1 MSRFFGGRKRRRST
15 DFGREALFA
24 GTGHQTPCPRFPD
37 GETPVVKESM
47 ATESEGSKRTG
58 LKRVRSRRALVIEA
72 LFLMGLW
79 LHLSGRFDPFHLALG
94 VGSVLLVMW
103 INAPLKQTQLYSG
116 DTFAWDRANYWAL
129 MAYLPWLGWEILLG
143 SIQVA
148 YLVLHPRMPVKPCL
162 IYFRVNLP
170 NLAARVTLGNSITLT
185 PGTVT
190 IRIRGNEFVVHALTR
205 ESAESLVHGTMPLRI
220 SRIFNGPREHVVS
233 QVRMVPLD
241 GSSAN

>member
-1 MSRFFGGRKRRRST
+1 
-15 DFGREALFA
+15 
-24 GTGHQTPCPRFPD
+24 
-37 GETPVVKESM
+37 M
-47 ATESEGSKRTG
+47 ATERAGSNGTG
-58 LKRVRSRRALVIEA
+58 LRRGRSGRALVIEGV
-72 LFLMGLW
+72 FLMGLW

-94 VGSVLLVMW
+94 VASVLLVMW

-129 MAYLPWLGWEILLG
+129 LAYVPWLGWQILLA
-143 SIQVA
+143 SMQVA
-148 YLVLHPRMPVKPCL
+148 YLVLHPRMPVDPCL

-170 NLAARVTLGNSITLT
+170 NLAARVILGNSITLT

-205 ESAESLVHGTMPLRI
+205 ASAESLVQGTMPLRI

-233 QVRMVPLD
+233 QVQVVKLD

>member
-1 MSRFFGGRKRRRST
+1 
-15 DFGREALFA
+15 
-24 GTGHQTPCPRFPD
+24 
-37 GETPVVKESM
+37 M
-47 ATESEGSKRTG
+47 ATESAGPKRTG
-58 LKRVRSRRALVIEA
+58 LKRVRSGRALVIEA
-72 LFLMGLW
+72 LLLMGLW

-129 MAYLPWLGWEILLG
+129 LAYLPWLGWEILLG

-148 YLVLHPRMPVKPCL
+148 YLVLHPRMPVEPCL

-170 NLAARVTLGNSITLT
+170 NLAARVILGNSITLT

-205 ESAESLVHGTMPLRI
+205 ASAEGLIQGTMPQRV
-220 SRIFNGPREHVVS
+220 SRIFHGPREQVVTHVRV
-233 QVRMVPLD
+233 VKLN

>member
-1 MSRFFGGRKRRRST
+1 
-15 DFGREALFA
+15 
-24 GTGHQTPCPRFPD
+24 
-37 GETPVVKESM
+37 M
-47 ATESEGSKRTG
+47 ATERVGSKGKR
-58 LKRVRSRRALVIEA
+58 LKRLRSKRALVIEG

-103 INAPLKQTQLYSG
+103 INAPLKQTRLYIG

-129 MAYLPWLGWEILLG
+129 LAYLPWLGWEILLG

-148 YLVLHPRMPVKPCL
+148 YLVLHPRMPVEPCL

-170 NLAARVTLGNSITLT
+170 NLAARVILGNSITLT

-205 ESAESLVHGTMPLRI
+205 ASAEGLVHGDMPQRV
-220 SRIFNGPREHVVS
+220 SRIFHGPREQVVT
-233 QVRMVPLD
+233 QVRVVKLN

>member
-1 MSRFFGGRKRRRST
+1 
-15 DFGREALFA
+15 
-24 GTGHQTPCPRFPD
+24 
-37 GETPVVKESM
+37 M
-47 ATESEGSKRTG
+47 ATESAGPKRTG
-58 LKRVRSRRALVIEA
+58 PKRVRSGRALVIEA
-72 LFLMGLW
+72 LLLMGLW

-129 MAYLPWLGWEILLG
+129 LAYLPWLGWEILLG

-148 YLVLHPRMPVKPCL
+148 YLVLHPRMPVEPCL

-170 NLAARVTLGNSITLT
+170 NLAARVILGNSITLT

-190 IRIRGNEFVVHALTR
+190 IRIRGDEFVVHALTR
-205 ESAESLVHGTMPLRI
+205 ESAESLVHGTMPRRV

-233 QVRMVPLD
+233 QVRVVKLD
-241 GSSAN
+241 SSSAN

>member
-1 MSRFFGGRKRRRST
+1 MI
-15 DFGREALFA
+15 
-24 GTGHQTPCPRFPD
+24 
-37 GETPVVKESM
+37 
-47 ATESEGSKRTG
+47 EG
-58 LKRVRSRRALVIEA
+58 V
-72 LFLMGLW
+72 FLMGLW

-94 VGSVLLVMW
+94 VASVLLVMW

-129 MAYLPWLGWEILLG
+129 LAYVPWLGWQILLA
-143 SIQVA
+143 SMQVA
-148 YLVLHPRMPVKPCL
+148 YLVLHPRMPVDPCL

-170 NLAARVTLGNSITLT
+170 NLAARVIFGNSITLT

-190 IRIRGNEFVVHALTR
+190 IRIRGDEFVVHALTR
-205 ESAESLVHGTMPLRI
+205 ASAESLVQGTMPLRI

-233 QVRMVPLD
+233 QVRVVKLD

>member
-1 MSRFFGGRKRRRST
+1 MSRFFWGPIAPFFEEFQNLGRPGPGVLDGG
-15 DFGREALFA
+15 A
-24 GTGHQTPCPRFPD
+24 
-37 GETPVVKESM
+37 PVFDESM
-47 ATESEGSKRTG
+47 ATERVGSKGKR
-58 LKRVRSRRALVIEA
+58 LKRVRSRRALVIEG

-103 INAPLKQTQLYSG
+103 INAPLKQTRLYIG

-129 MAYLPWLGWEILLG
+129 LAYLPWLGWEILLG

-162 IYFRVNLP
+162 IYFRVDLP

-205 ESAESLVHGTMPLRI
+205 ESAEGLVHGTMPQRV
-220 SRIFNGPREHVVS
+220 SRIFNGPREHVVR
-233 QVRMVPLD
+233 QVRVVTLD
-241 GSSAN
+241 GSSAK

>member
-1 MSRFFGGRKRRRST
+1 MSRFFLGPIAPFFEGFQNLGRPGPGVLNR
-15 DFGREALFA
+15 G
-24 GTGHQTPCPRFPD
+24 
-37 GETPVVKESM
+37 TPVLDESM
-47 ATESEGSKRTG
+47 ATERVGSKGKR
-58 LKRVRSRRALVIEA
+58 LKRLRSKRALVIEG

-103 INAPLKQTQLYSG
+103 MNAPLKQTQLYSG
-116 DTFAWDRANYWAL
+116 DTFAWDRANYPAL
-129 MAYLPWLGWEILLG
+129 LAYLPWLGWEILLG

-148 YLVLHPRMPVKPCL
+148 YLVLHPRMPVEPCL
-162 IYFRVNLP
+162 VYFRVDLP

-205 ESAESLVHGTMPLRI
+205 ASAESLVHGTMPLRV
-220 SRIFNGPREHVVS
+220 SRIFNGPREHVVT
-233 QVRMVPLD
+233 QVRVVGLD
-241 GSSAN
+241 RSSAK